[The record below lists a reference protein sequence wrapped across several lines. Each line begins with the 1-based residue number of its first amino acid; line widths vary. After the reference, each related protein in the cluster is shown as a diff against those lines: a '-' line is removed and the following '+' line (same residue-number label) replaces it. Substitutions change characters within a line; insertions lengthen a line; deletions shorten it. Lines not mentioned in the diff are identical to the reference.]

1 MSAPATVWR
10 TRPDAMPLVETLT
23 EDSRWDA
30 LDLEALAEKGARA
43 ALERLGLDPRAYEI
57 SLLACN
63 DARIAELN
71 ADFRGKPQPTNVLSW
86 PSEERGA
93 ARAGEMPHLPRPA
106 PPRPVELG
114 DVAIAYD
121 SCAREAKEAG
131 RPLDDHALHLLVHG
145 TLHLLGFDHER
156 DADAELM
163 EGLETEI
170 LAQLGVADP
179 YAPLAEAPA
188 MTRTTDG

>member
-1 MSAPATVWR
+1 
-10 TRPDAMPLVETLT
+10 MPLVETLT

-30 LDLEALAEKGARA
+30 LALESLAERGARA
-43 ALERLGLDPRAYEI
+43 ALQRLGLDPAAYEI

-93 ARAGEMPHLPRPA
+93 ARAGEMPHLPRPS

-114 DVAIAYD
+114 DVAIAFD
-121 SCAREAKEAG
+121 TCAREARESGK
-131 RPLDDHALHLLVHG
+131 PLGDHALHLLVHG

-156 DADAELM
+156 EADALLM

-170 LAQLGVADP
+170 LAELGVADP
-179 YAPLAEAPA
+179 YAHLAEAPA
-188 MTRTTDG
+188 MTRTQDG